1 MKKGFIWKL
10 LLIIGLCPFIAPF
23 FYYFLLHFAHNVYS
37 WILTDMLTINTT
49 GHILI
54 PKRKRNAMKLCSLK
68 KRKERFPW
76 G

>member
-23 FYYFLLHFAHNVYS
+23 FYYFLLHFAHNDYS

-54 PKRKRNAMKLCSLK
+54 PK
-68 KRKERFPW
+68 
-76 G
+76 